1 MLKEKFFDEIA
12 GKIAG
17 AIASSPAKDV
27 EKNIRAMMASAFTKL
42 DLVTR
47 EEFEIQQDLLV
58 KSREKLTELENR
70 IAELERKSGADNPQD
85 AL

>member
-12 GKIAG
+12 GKIAA
-17 AIASSPAKDV
+17 AIANSPAKDV
-27 EKNIRAMMASAFTKL
+27 EKNVRAMMASAFTKL

-47 EEFEIQQDLLV
+47 EEFEIQQALLV
-58 KSREKLTELENR
+58 KSREKLAELENR
-70 IAELERKSGADNPQD
+70 IAELERKAGGGNPQD

>member
-1 MLKEKFFDEIA
+1 MLKEKFFDDIA
-12 GKIAG
+12 SKIAA
-17 AIASSPAKDV
+17 AIANSPAKDV
-27 EKNIRAMMASAFTKL
+27 EKNVRAMMASAFTKL

-47 EEFEIQQDLLV
+47 EEFEIQQELLL

-70 IAELERKSGADNPQD
+70 LAELERKAGTDNPQD

>member
-1 MLKEKFFDEIA
+1 MLKEKFFDDIA
-12 GKIAG
+12 SKIAA
-17 AIASSPAKDV
+17 AIANSPAKDV
-27 EKNIRAMMASAFTKL
+27 EKNVRAMMASAFTKL

-47 EEFEIQQDLLV
+47 EEFEIQQELLL

-70 IAELERKSGADNPQD
+70 IAELERKAGTDNPQD

>member
-1 MLKEKFFDEIA
+1 MLKEKFFDDIA
-12 GKIAG
+12 SKIAA
-17 AIASSPAKDV
+17 AIANSPAKDV
-27 EKNIRAMMASAFTKL
+27 EKNVRAMMASAFTKL

-47 EEFEIQQDLLV
+47 EEFETQQELLL

-70 IAELERKSGADNPQD
+70 IAELERKAGTDNPQD

>member
-12 GKIAG
+12 SKIAT
-17 AIASSPAKDV
+17 AIANSPAKDV
-27 EKNIRAMMASAFTKL
+27 EKNVRAMMASAFTKL

-47 EEFEIQQDLLV
+47 EEFEIQQALLL

-70 IAELERKSGADNPQD
+70 IAELERKAGTDNPQD
-85 AL
+85 AM